1 MKAEKQIPIRISR
14 FSFLSLLLIVY
25 LVSPIPIALPQQSH
39 AQAIFAGKWKG
50 TRVQWIDGPP
60 SSVIQWIPAKHI
72 ARFEL
77 EVDAGERRFAGF
89 TVSSRN
95 GRTISGQRVTD
106 RGGCRWLE
114 TATLTVAADG
124 MMAKFASK
132 SVGLSGP
139 WPCKGITVENSAD
152 LRKVQ

>member
-1 MKAEKQIPIRISR
+1 MKAEKQIPIRIGR

-25 LVSPIPIALPQQSH
+25 LVTPVPIALPQQSH

-60 SSVIQWIPAKHI
+60 SSVIQWIPAKRT
-72 ARFEL
+72 APLEL

-95 GRTISGQRVTD
+95 RRTISSQRITNK
-106 RGGCRWLE
+106 GECQWLE
-114 TATLTVAADG
+114 TASLTVAADG

-152 LRKVQ
+152 LRKVR

>member
-1 MKAEKQIPIRISR
+1 MRLIRSPETILFGVVLGAYL
-14 FSFLSLLLIVY
+14 FSPV
-25 LVSPIPIALPQQSH
+25 PIALPQQSH
-39 AQAIFAGKWKG
+39 GQAIFAGKWKG
-50 TRVQWIDGPP
+50 TRVQWTDGPP
-60 SSVIQWIPAKHI
+60 SPVIQWIPAKHI

-95 GRTISGQRVTD
+95 GRTISGQRATD

>member
-1 MKAEKQIPIRISR
+1 MKAETQIPIRIGR

-25 LVSPIPIALPQQSH
+25 LVTPVAISSPQQ
-39 AQAIFAGKWKG
+39 AKAGKLFAGKWKG
-50 TRVQWIDGPP
+50 TRVQWTDGPP
-60 SSVIQWIPAKHI
+60 SPVIQWIPAKHI

-95 GRTISGQRVTD
+95 GRTISGQRATD

-139 WPCKGITVENSAD
+139 WPCKGTTVENSAE
-152 LRKVQ
+152 LRKTQ

>member
-1 MKAEKQIPIRISR
+1 MKAEKQIPIRIGR

-25 LVSPIPIALPQQSH
+25 LVTPVPIALPQQSH

-50 TRVQWIDGPP
+50 TRVQWTDGPP
-60 SSVIQWIPAKHI
+60 SPVIQWIPAKRT
-72 ARFEL
+72 APFEL
-77 EVDAGERRFAGF
+77 DVDAGERRFAGF

-95 GRTISGQRVTD
+95 GRTISGQRATD

-132 SVGLSGP
+132 FVGLSGP
-139 WPCKGITVENSAD
+139 WPCKGTTVENSAD
-152 LRKVQ
+152 LRRAR